1 MSPLLRTVTRRAE
14 NLCETQTNNIQGIIN
29 QLDTENNIQK
39 EKRLKTNGEVL
50 EQDWQPQTKR
60 NTPGGK

>member
-1 MSPLLRTVTRRAE
+1 M
-14 NLCETQTNNIQGIIN
+14 GIIN